1 MGTNVPTLPIYLS
14 RARARRPPAWGLHNS
29 IYSVILYAIPVSL
42 PTGANATV
50 NLPARKI
57 IHCDCDCFYA
67 SVEMRDDPS
76 LRGRPLAVGGR
87 ADQRGVIATCNYE
100 ARRYGIHSAMAT
112 AQAIKLC
119 PDLLLIPPNME
130 KYRIASRQIMDIY
143 RDYTELVE
151 PLSLDEAYL
160 DVSNSP
166 HCKGSATLIAQEIR
180 QRIFETVGITA
191 SAGVAPNKFVA
202 KIASDWNKP
211 DGLFLVKP
219 SEVDAFVAALPVKKL
234 FGVGKVTAAKLNR
247 LGAQTC
253 ADLRGWTMDSLQ
265 QHFGSFGAR
274 LYDLCRGID
283 YREVNPERERKSVST
298 EETYTPDVPD
308 LDACLALLPELYE
321 HLLGRIKRA
330 GAEKF
335 INKLFIKIKFADFQ
349 RTTVECVGYAPNMET
364 YRRLMETG
372 WLRASRPVRLLGVG
386 VRLSDTENVEQL
398 SLFDE
403 RATP

>member
-1 MGTNVPTLPIYLS
+1 MN
-14 RARARRPPAWGLHNS
+14 A
-29 IYSVILYAIPVSL
+29 PV
-42 PTGANATV
+42 
-50 NLPARKI
+50 RKI

-87 ADQRGVIATCNYE
+87 AEQRGVVATCNYE

-112 AQAIKLC
+112 AQAVKLC
-119 PDLLLIPPNME
+119 PDLILIPPNME
-130 KYRIASRQIMDIY
+130 KYRVASRQIMDIY
-143 RDYTELVE
+143 RDYTDLVE

-160 DVSNSP
+160 DVTNSP

-180 QRIFETVGITA
+180 RRIFETVGITA

-211 DGLFLVKP
+211 DGLFLVRP
-219 SEVDAFVAALPVKKL
+219 DEVDAFVAVLPVKKL
-234 FGVGKVTAAKLNR
+234 FGVGKVTAAKLHR

-253 ADLRGWTMDSLQ
+253 GDLRDWNMDKLQ

-283 YREVNPERERKSVST
+283 DRDVNPVRERKSIST

-308 LDACLALLPELYE
+308 LDGCLALLPDLYE
-321 HLLGRIKRA
+321 HLLGRIKRNN
-330 GAEKF
+330 AEKF
-335 INKLFIKIKFADFQ
+335 INKLFVKIKFADFQ
-349 RTTVECVGYAPNMET
+349 RTTVECVGYAPNMT
-364 YRRLMETG
+364 MFRHLMETG

-386 VRLSDTENVEQL
+386 VRLSDTETVEQL

-403 RATP
+403 RATQ

>member
-1 MGTNVPTLPIYLS
+1 MNTST
-14 RARARRPPAWGLHNS
+14 
-29 IYSVILYAIPVSL
+29 
-42 PTGANATV
+42 
-50 NLPARKI
+50 RKI

-87 ADQRGVIATCNYE
+87 QDQRGVVATCNYE
-100 ARRYGIHSAMAT
+100 ARRFGIHSAMAT

-119 PDLLLIPPNME
+119 PDLLVIPPNME

-143 RDYTELVE
+143 RDYTDLVE

-180 QRIFETVGITA
+180 QRIFDTVGITA

-211 DGLFLVKP
+211 DGLFLVRP
-219 SEVDAFVAALPVKKL
+219 EEVDAFVAALPVKKL
-234 FGVGKVTAAKLNR
+234 YGVGKVTAAKLHR

-253 ADLRGWTMDSLQ
+253 ADLRGWSMQELQ

-283 YREVNPERERKSVST
+283 ERDVSPVRERKSVST

-308 LDACLALLPELYE
+308 LASCLALLPELME
-321 HLLGRIKRA
+321 HLQGRIKRA
-330 GAEKF
+330 GCEKL
-335 INKLFIKIKFADFQ
+335 INKLFVKLKFNDFQ
-349 RTTVECVGYAPNMET
+349 QTTVECVGYAPKLAIYT
-364 YRRLMETG
+364 HLMETG
-372 WLRASRPVRLLGVG
+372 WQRASRPVRLLGVG
-386 VRLSDTENVEQL
+386 VRLGDTEQLEQL

-403 RATP
+403 RATH

>member
-1 MGTNVPTLPIYLS
+1 
-14 RARARRPPAWGLHNS
+14 
-29 IYSVILYAIPVSL
+29 
-42 PTGANATV
+42 
-50 NLPARKI
+50 
-57 IHCDCDCFYA
+57 
-67 SVEMRDDPS
+67 MRDDPS

-87 ADQRGVIATCNYE
+87 AEQRGVVATCNYE

-112 AQAIKLC
+112 AQAVKLC
-119 PDLLLIPPNME
+119 PDLILIPPNME
-130 KYRIASRQIMDIY
+130 KYRVASRQIMDIY
-143 RDYTELVE
+143 RDYTDLVE

-160 DVSNSP
+160 DVTNSP

-180 QRIFETVGITA
+180 RRIHETVGITA

-211 DGLFLVKP
+211 DGLFLVRP
-219 SEVDAFVAALPVKKL
+219 DEVDAFVAVLPVKKL
-234 FGVGKVTAAKLNR
+234 FGVGKVTAAKLHR

-253 ADLRGWTMDSLQ
+253 GDLRDWNMDKLQ

-283 YREVNPERERKSVST
+283 YRDVNPVRERKSIST

-308 LDACLALLPELYE
+308 LDGCLALLPDLYE
-321 HLLGRIKRA
+321 HLLGRIKRNN
-330 GAEKF
+330 AEKF
-335 INKLFIKIKFADFQ
+335 INKLFVKIKFADFQ

-364 YRRLMETG
+364 YRHLMETG

-386 VRLSDTENVEQL
+386 VRLSDTETVEQL

-403 RATP
+403 RATH

>member
-1 MGTNVPTLPIYLS
+1 VTD
-14 RARARRPPAWGLHNS
+14 
-29 IYSVILYAIPVSL
+29 PV
-42 PTGANATV
+42 
-50 NLPARKI
+50 RKI

-87 ADQRGVIATCNYE
+87 PDQRGVVATCNYE
-100 ARRYGIHSAMAT
+100 ARRFGIHSAMAT
-112 AQAIKLC
+112 ATAIKLC
-119 PDLLLIPPNME
+119 PELLMIPPNME
-130 KYRIASRQIMDIY
+130 KYRIASRQIMEIY

-160 DVSNSP
+160 DVSASIQ
-166 HCKGSATLIAQEIR
+166 CKGSATLIAQEIR
-180 QRIFETVGITA
+180 RRIFETVGITA

-211 DGLFLVKP
+211 DGLFLVRP
-219 SEVDAFVAALPVKKL
+219 GEVDAFVAALPVKKL
-234 FGVGKVTAAKLNR
+234 FGVGKVTEAKLNR

-253 ADLRGWTMDSLQ
+253 ADLRGWTMQELQ

-283 YREVNPERERKSVST
+283 GRDVNPVRERKSIST

-308 LDACLALLPELYE
+308 LDACLALLPELME
-321 HLLGRIKRA
+321 QLLGRIKRNA
-330 GAEKF
+330 AEKF
-335 INKLFIKIKFADFQ
+335 INKLFVKIKFSDFQ
-349 RTTVECVGYAPNMET
+349 QTTVECVGYAPHLET

-372 WLRASRPVRLLGVG
+372 WQRASRPVRLLGVG
-386 VRLSDTENVEQL
+386 VRLGDTEIVEQL

-403 RATP
+403 RATH

>member
-1 MGTNVPTLPIYLS
+1 MNTST
-14 RARARRPPAWGLHNS
+14 
-29 IYSVILYAIPVSL
+29 
-42 PTGANATV
+42 
-50 NLPARKI
+50 RKI

-87 ADQRGVIATCNYE
+87 QDQRGVVATCNYE
-100 ARRYGIHSAMAT
+100 ARRFGIHSAMAT

-119 PDLLLIPPNME
+119 PDLLVIPPNME
-130 KYRIASRQIMDIY
+130 KYRIASRQIMEIY

-160 DVSNSP
+160 DVSASP

-211 DGLFLVKP
+211 DGLFLVRP
-219 SEVDAFVAALPVKKL
+219 DEVDAFVAALPVKKL
-234 FGVGKVTAAKLNR
+234 YGVGKVTAAKLHR

-253 ADLRGWTMDSLQ
+253 ADLRGWSMQELQ

-274 LYDLCRGID
+274 LHDLCRGID
-283 YREVNPERERKSVST
+283 ERDVSPVRERKSVST

-308 LDACLALLPELYE
+308 LASCLALLPELME
-321 HLLGRIKRA
+321 HLQGRIKRA
-330 GAEKF
+330 GCEKL
-335 INKLFIKIKFADFQ
+335 INKLFVKLKFNDFQ
-349 RTTVECVGYAPNMET
+349 QTTVECVGYAPKLAIYT
-364 YRRLMETG
+364 HLMETG
-372 WLRASRPVRLLGVG
+372 WQRASRPVRLLGVG
-386 VRLSDTENVEQL
+386 VRLGDTEQLEQL

-403 RATP
+403 RATH